1 MAYEYKGLG
10 FSEEDVQSVENSISN
25 GVLTT
30 TLTLKDGTTKLSGT
44 ATLPT
49 TASSADTL
57 TTSRAIDGVS
67 FNGSSSITHYATCS
81 TAAATAEKTVTCTGF
96 SLVTGAR
103 IAVRFSNTNT
113 ASNPKLKVNSIAA
126 MPIYYRNSAIAA
138 SVLEANRIYEFVY
151 DENQYELV
159 GDLSVVGTV
168 NGSTTPGKA
177 IYAPT
182 SSGSSGQ
189 VLKSN
194 GSNSAPTW
202 GTVSAS
208 LPFDTWDGNGTS
220 GSLVLPS
227 SGWYYIFQLPGS
239 GVLFQVENNY
249 PTPAQIFEINTA
261 NDTITTI
268 ETTYA
273 NSQLTLVAKTK
284 TGTGSWTETAKSF
297 YYKKL

>member
-10 FSEEDVQSVENSISN
+10 FSDEDVQSVEHDIFG

-30 TLTLKDGTTKLSGT
+30 TLTLKDGTKLSGE

-49 TASSADTL
+49 TVNSADKL
-57 TTSRAIDGVS
+57 STSRLIDGVS
-67 FNGSSSITHYATCS
+67 FNGSASITHYASCS

-103 IAVRFSNTNT
+103 IAVKFSYTNT
-113 ASNPKLKVNSIAA
+113 ASNPTLNVNNTGAKS
-126 MPIYYRNSAIAA
+126 IYYRNVAITA
-138 SVLEANRIYEFVY
+138 SVLAGSHIYEFVY
-151 DENQYELV
+151 DGYQYELV
-159 GDLSVVGTV
+159 GDVDVVKSV
-168 NGSTTPGKA
+168 NGSTTPNTA

-182 SSGSSGQ
+182 TSGSSGQ

-194 GSNSAPTW
+194 GSGNPPIWS
-202 GTVSAS
+202 TV
-208 LPFDTWDGNGTS
+208 LPFDDWDGFGTA

-227 SGWYYIFQLPGS
+227 GGWYYITQVPGS
-239 GVLFQVENNY
+239 GVLFQAEISF
-249 PTPAQIFEINTA
+249 PTPAQIFEINTST
-261 NDTITTI
+261 DTITTI

-273 NSQLTLVAKTK
+273 NSQLTLIAKKK
-284 TGTGSWTETAKSF
+284 TGTGPWTEYTGSF